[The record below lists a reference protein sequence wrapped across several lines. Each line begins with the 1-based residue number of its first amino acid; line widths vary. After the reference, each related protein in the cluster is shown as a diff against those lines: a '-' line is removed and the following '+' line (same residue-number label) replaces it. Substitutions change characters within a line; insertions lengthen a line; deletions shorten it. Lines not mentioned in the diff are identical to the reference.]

1 MNNMFDIKRVYL
13 LIIRFLR
20 MYTSPALIA
29 FTAVSALLLV
39 ILLLTSIDLQI
50 NDETFLGITLPF
62 LMLGGYIFSSMAYP
76 ELNSSVKGNFYLTLP
91 ASPLD
96 RLAAGW
102 LLTGPAYVI
111 LSMVLLFLLSLL
123 TAIFGST
130 VFGYPFMLH
139 NIFEENVIKVFGIY
153 LVTQTLFL
161 TGAAYFKRFNFFKVI
176 LSIVVVGFVVSAYS
190 GILSLLVF
198 GGSGFNGSF
207 PGDADPITKAFFEQ
221 TFPDIAAFVFW
232 GLMGPFFLLV
242 TYFRI
247 KEREV

>member
-62 LMLGGYIFSSMAYP
+62 VMLGGYIFSSMAYP